1 MNSKR
6 ETWLDCIKIM
16 ACFLV
21 VILHTVCYGIS
32 DKISSPALLIYYIG
46 TFAIPL
52 FWMVNG
58 YLQLRREVTYKYVL
72 KKY

>member
-6 ETWLDCIKIM
+6 ETWLDFIKIM
-16 ACFLV
+16 ASFLV
-21 VILHTVCYGIS
+21 VILHTVCYGVR
-32 DKISSPALLIYYIG
+32 DKVSSPALLIYYIG

-58 YLQLRREVTYKYVL
+58 YLELKREVRYKYVC
-72 KKY
+72 K